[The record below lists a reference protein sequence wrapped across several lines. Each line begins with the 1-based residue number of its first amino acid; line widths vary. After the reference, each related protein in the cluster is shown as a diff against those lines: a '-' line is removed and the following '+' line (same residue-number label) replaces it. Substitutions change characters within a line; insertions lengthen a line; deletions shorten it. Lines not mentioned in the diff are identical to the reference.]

1 MTIHFY
7 EISDFYD
14 EQKGHRE
21 EIKDKLKKILTEITE
36 ILCQSYEL
44 FSNGRKETQLYWF
57 NYIKDIDRKIE
68 EALKKGIKNSLV

>member
-1 MTIHFY
+1 M
-7 EISDFYD
+7 
-14 EQKGHRE
+14 
-21 EIKDKLKKILTEITE
+21 KKILTEITE

-57 NYIKDIDRKIE
+57 NYVKEIDRKIE